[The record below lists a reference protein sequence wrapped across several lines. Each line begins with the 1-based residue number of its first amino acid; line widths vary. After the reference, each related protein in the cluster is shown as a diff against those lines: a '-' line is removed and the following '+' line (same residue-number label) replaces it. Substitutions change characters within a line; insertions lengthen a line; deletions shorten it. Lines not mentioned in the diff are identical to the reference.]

1 VTRVVLRNNFSQ
13 SFYAGEMSTDNQQDF
28 DSRADKLWSIYNKE
42 AENHDR
48 SFMET
53 WKDDIMDSIII
64 FVRLHSTNPDFFS
77 SCLTS
82 RLVSFLPF

>member
-13 SFYAGEMSTDNQQDF
+13 SFYAGEMSTDNEQDF

-48 SFMET
+48 SLMET
-53 WKDDIMDSIII
+53 WKDDMDSMIIL
-64 FVRLHSTNPDFFS
+64 VCLHSPIQIS
-77 SCLTS
+77 SHPAL
-82 RLVSFLPF
+82 